1 MKTLG
6 AKETIKHLTYRMSNK
21 QRFSY
26 VGFSKSAVLA
36 AAGKI
41 SPDKRPPKN
50 FTKAILNSMET
61 SDKNFMKCVPNFLLH
76 SNEDVNISSLNG
88 FKDSVIYDAGMF
100 EYYFLNRKDIFDD
113 FVNFY
118 IKNSKNL
125 VVSFHDKKLTQKLI
139 GNPTYHIHVPYNDFY
154 DRLDQVS
161 SQIIQLDGQIDHCIL
176 DCPVLAPALASR
188 VWQNSN
194 ISILDFGKLF
204 TIANK

>member
-6 AKETIKHLTYRMSNK
+6 ARETIKNLTYRMSNK

-41 SPDKRPPKN
+41 SPDKRPPKS
-50 FTKAILNSMET
+50 FTKSIINSIET
-61 SDKNFMKCVPNFLLH
+61 SDKNFMKCVPNFLL
-76 SNEDVNISSLNG
+76 SSSDEFDISSIDG
-88 FKDSVIYDAGMF
+88 FKNSVIYDAGMF
-100 EYYFLNRKDIFDD
+100 EYYFINKRDVFDD

-118 IKNSKNL
+118 IRNSNNL
-125 VVSFHDKKLTQKLI
+125 VVSFHDKKLAQKLI
-139 GNPTYHIHVPYNDFY
+139 GTPAHHIHVPYNDFY

-161 SQIIQLDGQIDHCIL
+161 NQIMELDGKIDYCIL
-176 DCPVLAPALASR
+176 DCPVLSSALANR
-188 VWQNSN
+188 VWQNSS
-194 ISILDFGKLF
+194 ISILDFGKVF